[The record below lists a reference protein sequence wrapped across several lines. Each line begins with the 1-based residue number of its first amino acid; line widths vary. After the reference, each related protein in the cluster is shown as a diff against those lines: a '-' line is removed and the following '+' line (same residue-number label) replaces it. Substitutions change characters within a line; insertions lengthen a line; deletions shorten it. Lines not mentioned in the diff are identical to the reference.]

1 MTTKILTIDD
11 LDGSENAV
19 TVRFA
24 LGDTRYEVDLVE
36 ANREKLEQALA
47 PFIQVAREVAGGPAA
62 NGQSAIIREWA
73 KTKGL
78 VVPAKGRIPGAI
90 TAQYQSEH
98 ASPGGFK

>member
-24 LGDTRYEVDLVE
+24 LEDTRYEVDLVE

-47 PFIQVAREVAGGPAA
+47 PFIHVAREVVRGPIA
-62 NGQSAIIREWA
+62 NGQSGIIREWA

-78 VVPAKGRIPGAI
+78 FVPAKGRIPGAVA
-90 TAQYQSEH
+90 AQYQAEH
-98 ASPGGFK
+98 VSADRLT